1 MENLLIRNILNLGNE
16 EQGLWKTDACFLFFE
31 DKISLCD
38 LRVTNGCYIYLGK
51 ILSPRIISIDSPTII
66 NNFLCSKF

>member
-16 EQGLWKTDACFLFFE
+16 KQGLWKTDACFLFFE

-38 LRVTNGCYIYLGK
+38 LRVTNGCYIYLY
-51 ILSPRIISIDSPTII
+51 
-66 NNFLCSKF
+66 